1 MADLLPVVAE
11 AMRNEVGRGRSYA
24 EVGAELKIPQRTVA
38 AIVLGE
44 RQVGP
49 KTFRSVMA
57 AKPPWLLRK
66 VPAALWDEET
76 EAGDRGIDEGP
87 AGAGRWGG
95 GNGGAPAERG
105 WSDDD
110 ILM

>member
-1 MADLLPVVAE
+1 MPDLLQAVAE
-11 AMRNEVGRGRSYA
+11 AIRDESGRGRSYA
-24 EVGAELKIPQRTVA
+24 ELGAELKIPQRTVA

-76 EAGDRGIDEGP
+76 GEEGIDEGP
-87 AGAGRWGG
+87 AGAGRLGWGT
-95 GNGGAPAERG
+95 GGAAAGGG

-110 ILM
+110 AILI

>member
-1 MADLLPVVAE
+1 MADLLQVVAE
-11 AMRNEVGRGRSYA
+11 AMRGEAGRGRSYA
-24 EVGAELKIPQRTVA
+24 ELGAELHIPQRTVA

-57 AKPPWLLRK
+57 ARPRWLLRK

-76 EAGDRGIDEGP
+76 GDGGSDEGP
-87 AGAGRWGG
+87 VPAGRGG
-95 GNGGAPAERG
+95 GVPVVPRGSRGGQTA
-105 WSDDD
+105 S
-110 ILM
+110 LS